1 MVMSVG
7 PGGAVLSRAAELRSR
22 GVAENNAGHPA
33 QAIRLFRRALAML
46 DRSGDAAS
54 HQGQVLSARIVIS
67 MAMSDSEL
75 NGLERGLASLRGVED
90 YVERTGDLSVAV
102 HLHCQLGYMRVRGG
116 HFSAGLAELNI
127 AETMLAH
134 TQPAEA
140 CNILINR
147 GMVHVFLSDL
157 PRARTDYLRAVREA
171 QRHGLLV
178 EEKKARHN
186 LGELEFF
193 AGNLALALQLMDEA
207 AALDAEVSAAV
218 ALVDRAK
225 VLIEAGLY
233 RDADEALVRAGELF
247 RRDRL
252 WKDVGEVE
260 LARAECA
267 LLDGEAQAARRL
279 AASARDRF
287 RRRGNDRWR
296 RDAELVLLQA
306 DLAAGRPG
314 SRLTPPALR
323 LAAEFSHDGLT
334 IRTRT
339 AQLIAAEALLR
350 AGLLDEA
357 RALATT
363 VGPVRPADPIS
374 ARLHTRLVRAKVL
387 LAAGGR
393 SEAKREIRTGLRELA
408 RHQSRFG
415 SIDLQTASAVHG
427 RQLTELDVALGV
439 AGGKAADVLASVERG
454 RAISSRLQA
463 VAAPQDP
470 VAAEL
475 LSELR
480 QLTEELRTIESDSA
494 AIKRVS
500 GDRRRATEIQQLLRS
515 RAWRSEGPGQ
525 AVKPATLT
533 QTVDA
538 LSSDGSAFVAF
549 VLANGGLNALVLGE
563 HRPRMVALAPA
574 VRVNELVRRLR
585 ADLDVMAHAQLPAAL
600 AVAVSAAMRRSLI
613 SLDEMLLAPLR
624 LTNPRLIIS
633 PTGPLATL
641 PWGLLPSLRG
651 CPVVVAPSAT
661 AWLTASSASSD
672 AQRPTSPVALFA
684 GPDLEFVS
692 DELKGIESVWGQVTS
707 FSGVAA
713 TQQELQRAMATSTVV
728 HIAAHGQHQTEN
740 PLFSSIRLSGGPVF
754 AYEFDRSASAA
765 EHVILSACEL
775 GQATIRPGDEALG
788 WTSVL
793 LHLGTRSVVSGVA
806 GVHDGVA
813 AQVMVRY
820 HQLLAA
826 GTDSAQALALAV
838 SESDGPPAPF
848 VCFGA
853 TWRP

>member
-1 MVMSVG
+1 
-7 PGGAVLSRAAELRSR
+7 
-22 GVAENNAGHPA
+22 
-33 QAIRLFRRALAML
+33 
-46 DRSGDAAS
+46 
-54 HQGQVLSARIVIS
+54 
-67 MAMSDSEL
+67 
-75 NGLERGLASLRGVED
+75 
-90 YVERTGDLSVAV
+90 
-102 HLHCQLGYMRVRGG
+102 
-116 HFSAGLAELNI
+116 
-127 AETMLAH
+127 
-134 TQPAEA
+134 
-140 CNILINR
+140 
-147 GMVHVFLSDL
+147 
-157 PRARTDYLRAVREA
+157 
-171 QRHGLLV
+171 
-178 EEKKARHN
+178 
-186 LGELEFF
+186 
-193 AGNLALALQLMDEA
+193 
-207 AALDAEVSAAV
+207 
-218 ALVDRAK
+218 
-225 VLIEAGLY
+225 
-233 RDADEALVRAGELF
+233 
-247 RRDRL
+247 
-252 WKDVGEVE
+252 
-260 LARAECA
+260 
-267 LLDGEAQAARRL
+267 L

-323 LAAEFSHDGLT
+323 LATEFSHDGLT
-334 IRTRT
+334 IRART
-339 AQLIAAEALLR
+339 AQLIAAEALLS
-350 AGLLDEA
+350 AGQLDEA
-357 RALATT
+357 RALART

-427 RQLTELDVALGV
+427 RQLTELDVALGI

-463 VAAPQDP
+463 VVAPEDP
-470 VAAEL
+470 LAAEL

-480 QLTEELRTIESDSA
+480 RLTEELRTIESDPT

-500 GDRRRATEIQQLLRS
+500 GDRRRAAEIQQKLRS

-525 AVKPATLT
+525 AAKPVTLM
-533 QTVDA
+533 QMMDA

-549 VLANGGLNALVLGE
+549 VQADGGLNALVLGQQQ
-563 HRPRMVALAPA
+563 PRMVALAPA

-600 AVAVSAAMRRSLI
+600 TVAVSGAMRRSLI
-613 SLDEMLLAPLR
+613 ALDEMLLRPLR

-633 PTGPLATL
+633 PTGPLATV

-661 AWLTASSASSD
+661 AWLSAAAASAAASAAAASASYEVR
-672 AQRPTSPVALFA
+672 RPTSPVALFA

-692 DELKGIESVWGQVTS
+692 DELKGIESVWDRVTA
-707 FSGVAA
+707 FSGAAA

-728 HIAAHGQHQTEN
+728 HIAAHGEHKTEN

-806 GVHDGVA
+806 RVHDGVA
-813 AQVMVRY
+813 AQVMVKY

-853 TWRP
+853 TWRR